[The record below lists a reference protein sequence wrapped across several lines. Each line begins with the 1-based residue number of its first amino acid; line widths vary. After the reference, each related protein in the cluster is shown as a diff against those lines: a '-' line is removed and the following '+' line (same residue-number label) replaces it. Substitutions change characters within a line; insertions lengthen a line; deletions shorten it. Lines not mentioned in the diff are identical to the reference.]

1 MYKGK
6 LYGSDIDFDRFVKE
20 EIRVMPIVD
29 GYGVNEG
36 RRIKLAV
43 ENGWYRVRIGNL
55 VSCEGPASP
64 LEIEEVLKDKK
75 KYLGIALGGEI
86 VPWNF
91 ENFYRQGFGETLK
104 VNFLDAPAWELV
116 KFAQWED
123 GRFYYA
129 GVDYKS
135 SRKIINQVKES
146 FETGKNLNEI
156 KGITPEI
163 RYYFLLISLQ
173 HQSFRQLQGIEK
185 MKLSQGEREKRLRE
199 FQESFAGRLQKTVEQ
214 AGGKLVKFS
223 KRGHDRYTVTWKIG
237 DQRVTSIIKDDM
249 KIYSAGFC
257 LSSQDKRHTMSS
269 LVVLA
274 RMFQEE
280 DPLYITRE

>member
-1 MYKGK
+1 MLDLEK
-6 LYGSDIDFDRFVKE
+6 FTE
-20 EIRVMPIVD
+20 EKICVIPIVNRT
-29 GYGVNEG
+29 GELEG
-36 RRIKLAV
+36 RKIFVNLLD
-43 ENGWYRVRIGNL
+43 GWYKLRIGTKAK
-55 VSCEGPASP
+55 VISRPSP
-64 LEIEEVLKDKK
+64 LEIEEALKDKK
-75 KYLGIALGGEI
+75 KYLGMALGGEV

-91 ENFYRQGFGETLK
+91 ENFNRQGFGETMR

-146 FETGKNLNEI
+146 FESDKSLE
-156 KGITPEI
+156 GIRGVSPEI
-163 RYYFLLISLQ
+163 RYYWLLLSLQ
-173 HQSFRQLQGIEK
+173 RQSFRQIQELEK
-185 MKLSQGEREKRLRE
+185 MKLSEAEKQKRLEE
-199 FQESFAGRLQKTVEQ
+199 FKNTFAGRLQHTIEQ
-214 AGGKLVKFS
+214 ASGKLIRFS
-223 KRGHDRYTVTWKIG
+223 KRGNDRYTVVWKIG

-257 LSSQDKRHTMSS
+257 LEGEDRKHYMSS

-274 RMFQEE
+274 KMFQEE
-280 DPLYITRE
+280 APLYLTRE